1 MPTYLTALRGFS
13 LFVLLLTFATAMTCL
28 APTRAV
34 AEEEPAVPA
43 ETKSDEK
50 EAATKPAASPRPSV
64 EEARARAR
72 MLHEAMHGAL
82 QVMHR
87 DFFDEEE
94 SRIIPSHSLEDVFRG
109 MGKAYEVEMAW
120 LAVNADAM
128 NIDNNPRD
136 EFEKRAVKALTDGA
150 LEHAE
155 VEEGRFR
162 FVGAVQLSSRCLK
175 CHVPYRK
182 STHDRVAGLVISM
195 PIEAKE

>member
-1 MPTYLTALRGFS
+1 MPTYLTALRGLP
-13 LFVLLLTFATAMTCL
+13 LFVLLLTLAAAMTCL
-28 APTRAV
+28 TPLPTV
-34 AEEEPAVPA
+34 AEEKSSDSA
-43 ETKSDEK
+43 ETKPT
-50 EAATKPAASPRPSV
+50 ATKPEPSPRPSV

-72 MLHEAMHGAL
+72 ILHEAMHGAL

-120 LAVNADAM
+120 LVVNADAM

-136 EFEKRAVKALTDGA
+136 DFEKRAVKTLSDGA
-150 LEHAE
+150 SEHAE
-155 VEEGRFR
+155 VEDGRFR
-162 FVGAVQLSSRCLK
+162 YVGAVQLSSRCLK